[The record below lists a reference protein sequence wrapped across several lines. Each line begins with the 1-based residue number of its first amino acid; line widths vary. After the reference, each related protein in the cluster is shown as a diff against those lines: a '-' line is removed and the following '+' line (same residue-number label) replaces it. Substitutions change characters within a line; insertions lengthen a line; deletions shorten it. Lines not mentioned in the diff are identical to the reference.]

1 MLHTLMKDYLHE
13 SETKSKGAVPR
24 DLFGRI
30 TESVDD
36 VPVQVEKSE
45 WAVADQPERLA
56 RKYKFDG
63 TSTRNWFLR
72 ELLEDEGNNGHHG
85 KITITGDEVMI
96 EVWTHDVDAITELDI
111 EYAGR
116 CDDIYGDVALLGEL
130 GYGY

>member
-13 SETKSKGAVPR
+13 SETKSRGSVPR
-24 DLFGRI
+24 GLFEQL

-36 VPVQVEKSE
+36 VPVQVEKSDWSVVE
-45 WAVADQPERLA
+45 QPERLA
-56 RKYKFDG
+56 RKYKFDD

-72 ELLEDEGNNGHHG
+72 ELLEDESNKGHHG
-85 KITITGDEVMI
+85 KITIDALEVI
-96 EVWTHDVDAITELDI
+96 VEVWTHDVDAITELDI

>member
-13 SETKSKGAVPR
+13 SETKSRSNVPSG
-24 DLFGRI
+24 LFDQL

-45 WAVADQPERLA
+45 WAVVEQPERLA
-56 RKYKFDG
+56 RKYKFDD

-72 ELLEDEGNNGHHG
+72 ELLEDESNNGHHG
-85 KITITGDEVMI
+85 KITIDALEVI
-96 EVWTHDVDAITELDI
+96 VEVWTHDVDAITELDI